1 MNTAVRLLFN
11 AGAGNIVLPLIVSI
25 SDPEA
30 GAKDTIIEGKR
41 ADGSLIIP
49 GGKRSAL
56 ISIKGYLVNHAGYAA
71 LTSDMNSLRTNIANS
86 LATLT
91 LQHYASAVWSDDWT
105 YTVKRQGEIRFS
117 PDNLRTDFQEY
128 TIDFLIVSF

>member
-1 MNTAVRLLFN
+1 MNTSVRLLFN
-11 AGAGNIVLPLIVSI
+11 DGSGNIVLPLIVSI

-41 ADGSLIIP
+41 ADGSLVIP
-49 GGKRSAL
+49 GGKKSAL

-71 LTSDMNSLRTNIANS
+71 LTSDMSSFRTSISNS

-91 LQHYASAVWSDDWT
+91 LQHFASAIWNTDWA
-105 YTVKRQGEIRFS
+105 YTVKRQGEIRFG
-117 PDNLRTDFQEY
+117 PENLRTDFQEY

>member
-41 ADGSLIIP
+41 ADGSLVIP
-49 GGKRSAL
+49 GGKKSAL

-71 LTSDMNSLRTNIANS
+71 LTTDMTSLRTNITNA

-91 LQHYASAVWSDDWT
+91 LQHYASAIWNTDWT
-105 YTVKRQGEIRFS
+105 YTVKRQGEIRFGTDS
-117 PDNLRTDFQEY
+117 MRTDFVEY
-128 TIDFLIVSF
+128 SIDFLIVSF